1 MTSMIVVCIIEKIK
15 EVVCLIGILSL
26 DRGICKYAQPR
37 ERMVWSDC
45 PGDARLFPLF
55 AAPKT
60 SRVKDKGAYCG
71 E

>member
-15 EVVCLIGILSL
+15 EVVCLIGILPL

-45 PGDARLFPLF
+45 PGDARPFPLF
-55 AAPKT
+55 AALET

-71 E
+71 A